1 MSRIRFNIIGIISA
15 AVSTVIAIGV
25 GVYSFGGF
33 PQQLANNLPL
43 PDNPLTPNFQNDGT
57 DAGTD
62 SPNIDPATISRLMAE
77 EGLDQDTASLI
88 AQIDTQIK
96 SSNSTY
102 LNYEQTLEGEGAWD
116 VEIRAIPDQTYVPTE
131 AELETAATIYDV
143 SHSIEVIDG
152 IPQFTLRY
160 FVPYEAMSE
169 DLKASLQSSGPG
181 SSASAAMVGF
191 LPAADASE
199 GASGAVIVTI
209 IKNLIREGAGS
220 KFGSLFGALDAAVGV
235 YKLKESR
242 SYFSELDQ
250 LKKCAE
256 NPTNPLTK
264 KTYQEN
270 PSEKAKV
277 IDQVNEAQSQ
287 LDQLTAAR
295 MLNLAV
301 KTGSKFA
308 PGSQIFAVKLF
319 YDSVAKWNDET
330 LKEVSERWVDDAR
343 KAVVKCD
350 PPEPSA
356 IRLNGTIQ
364 YRVSYSEDIGT
375 FTDSCH
381 GYNACAIQKDQQSGS
396 GTFFVKVMSKSNSV
410 SGNGTGSYEQTRT
423 RVITGTP
430 ESPLTEYNGE
440 YSLVRSGDV
449 VIMVEGHQFPTVR
462 ITVGGGSNMIEEG
475 SSTQYVNDGSPKV
488 RPVTE
493 QIHRET
499 SGGFVCHFE
508 GVDLV
513 NGGKYKEDIIWGEA
527 VVGSCEIELF
537 PG

>member
-1 MSRIRFNIIGIISA
+1 LRIRFNIIGIISA

-25 GVYSFGGF
+25 GIYSFGGF

-43 PDNPLTPNFQNDGT
+43 PDNPLTPNFQND
-57 DAGTD
+57 DADTSLD
-62 SPNIDPATISRLMAE
+62 SPDIDPTTVSRLMAE

-102 LNYEQTLEGEGAWD
+102 LNYEQTLEGEGTWD
-116 VEIRAIPDQTYVPTE
+116 VEIRAIADQTYVPTE
-131 AELETAATIYDV
+131 AELENASTTGREIYNV
-143 SHSIEVIDG
+143 SHSFEEVDG
-152 IPQFTLRY
+152 IPQFTLRH

-169 DLKASLQSSGPG
+169 DLKASLQSSGPE

-220 KFGSLFGALDAAVGV
+220 KFGSVFGALDAAVGA

-250 LKKCAE
+250 LKACAE

-295 MLNLAV
+295 MLNLAA

-319 YDSVAKWNDET
+319 YDSVAKWNDKT
-330 LKEVSERWVDDAR
+330 LEQVSERWVDDAR

-350 PPEPSA
+350 PPEPPA
-356 IRLNGTIQ
+356 TKLNGSIQ
-364 YRVSYSEDIGT
+364 YSVSYSQKSS
-375 FTDSCH
+375 TDDCNS
-381 GYNACAIQKDQQSGS
+381 YQACWEQNEQQSGG
-396 GTFFVKVMSKSNSV
+396 GTFFVKVMPSGI
-410 SGNGTGSYEQTRT
+410 SGNGTGNYEQTRT

-430 ESPLTEYNGE
+430 QHPLTEYDGE
-440 YSLVRSGDV
+440 WNYVRSGDV
-449 VIMVEGHQFPTVR
+449 QIIVQ
-462 ITVGGGSNMIEEG
+462 GSLTYNSLYVNGAGNMIEEG
-475 SSTQYVNDGSPKV
+475 SATTFVVQPGASKAT
-488 RPVTE
+488 PVTHARH
-493 QIHRET
+493 IDT
-499 SGGFVCHFE
+499 TGGFVCNFKD
-508 GVDLV
+508 VDFV
-513 NGGKYKEDIIWGEA
+513 NGGKYHQDVIWGGIVA
-527 VVGSCEIELF
+527 GSCDVELL